1 MSDYSRR
8 NSRSTMIIK
17 KKRHIFSLLLLTL
30 GFTSMFAQSDRQ
42 FIRSVNKLFRA
53 QNYAKAE
60 AEYRKAIA
68 QNAQNPQALYNL
80 GCALMMQQ
88 KDSTAIVQ
96 YENAGKIETSKSR
109 KAKVYHNI
117 GVICQTHQMY
127 GEAIEAYKESL
138 RNNPQDNETRYN
150 LALCKRLQKQQKKDN
165 EQKKKDDKKGKDK
178 EKKDNQQQKQK
189 DNQQK
194 QQNKPKDR
202 MSKENAEQLLN
213 AAMQQEKATQQ
224 RMKKAEQQPRSRKLK
239 RNW

>member
-1 MSDYSRR
+1 MS
-8 NSRSTMIIK
+8 IK

-42 FIRSVNKLFRA
+42 FIRSGNKLFRT

-68 QNAQNPQALYNL
+68 QNAQNSQALYNL

-88 KDSTAIVQ
+88 KDSAAIVQ

-109 KAKVYHNI
+109 KAKVFHNI